1 MLIRATTKLVRL
13 KLKPKT
19 LRIWTTAIGMFVR
32 KARLRRKSRLMM
44 FFSFF
49 EKVLIPIFR
58 LLPSFGKC
66 AFLQ

>member
-1 MLIRATTKLVRL
+1 MRATKKSVRL
-13 KLKPKT
+13 RLKPKT
-19 LRIWTTAIGMFVR
+19 LMICMAAIGMFVK
-32 KARLRRKSRLMM
+32 KARLSRKRRLMM

-49 EKVLIPIFR
+49 ENVLIPIFR